1 MNRLFGK
8 IVFIT
13 GATKGIG
20 RSCAFSYAEKGAT
33 LILTARNS
41 ELLDALKEELV
52 RKYGIKVYSIV
63 MDVRNS
69 LSVETA
75 VSSLPDS
82 LKNIDILINNAGL
95 ALGMDKVYLA
105 TPTDIDTVVDTN
117 VKGMLYVT
125 SAVVPLMLKK
135 NSGHIINLGSVA
147 GDAAYAGGAIYCATK
162 AATKAFSDGLRID
175 LVDTNIKV
183 TNIKPGLVETN
194 FSNTRFKGDAK
205 KSKNTYKGIDALT
218 PADVADVI
226 VYTTTLPENVQLTE
240 IALTPNKQADG
251 RTVHRD

>member
-1 MNRLFGK
+1 MLF
-8 IVFIT
+8 
-13 GATKGIG
+13 
-20 RSCAFSYAEKGAT
+20 RS
-33 LILTARNS
+33 
-41 ELLDALKEELV
+41 
-52 RKYGIKVYSIV
+52 
-63 MDVRNS
+63 
-69 LSVETA
+69 
-75 VSSLPDS
+75 
-82 LKNIDILINNAGL
+82 
-95 ALGMDKVYLA
+95 
-105 TPTDIDTVVDTN
+105 
-117 VKGMLYVT
+117 
-125 SAVVPLMLKK
+125 
-135 NSGHIINLGSVA
+135 
-147 GDAAYAGGAIYCATK
+147 
-162 AATKAFSDGLRID
+162 D